1 MRLCAGQDLQSRSG
15 ELQDLKIADGRTIYE
30 PWASSTSPSPPE
42 PRESTA
48 SPWRGP
54 SPEPPIRSRSRICG
68 PGSSYVLPGA
78 GYGAQG
84 GTAEDVK
91 YAFNEKGHGAIV
103 NSSRG
108 IMCAWK
114 KTGGDGHDF
123 QELRET
129 PPLP

>member
-1 MRLCAGQDLQSRSG
+1 MADLIEKWGAGTEGKHGYTRAG
-15 ELQDLKIADGRTIYE
+15 AVAGATYPEELQKLRARMPHTFLLV
-30 PWASSTSPSPPE
+30 P
-42 PRESTA
+42 
-48 SPWRGP
+48 
-54 SPEPPIRSRSRICG
+54 
-68 PGSSYVLPGA
+68 

-123 QELRET
+123 QEAARNAAIAMKEDIARFVT
-129 PPLP
+129 IQ